1 MVIVTKK
8 DVQRALKDSFSQA
21 ELKKMK
27 LAAYEEAIGSDEAAD
42 ILHSQLYRPII
53 KQLAK
58 KLGVSMSSMSYD
70 TIEDVVMDEL
80 PKVKAEIKV

>member
-1 MVIVTKK
+1 MITKK
-8 DVQRALKDSFSQA
+8 EIRRVLREEFPAAQLTKQKKDAYLEAL
-21 ELKKMK
+21 
-27 LAAYEEAIGSDEAAD
+27 GSDSTAD

-80 PKVKAEIKV
+80 LKVKAEIKV